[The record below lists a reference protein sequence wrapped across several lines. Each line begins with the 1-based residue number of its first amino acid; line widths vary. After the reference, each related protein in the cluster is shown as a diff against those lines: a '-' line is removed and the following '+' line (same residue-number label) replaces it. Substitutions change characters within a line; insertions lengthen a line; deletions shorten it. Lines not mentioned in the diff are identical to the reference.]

1 MEDTRPVDMVGTASL
16 SLLPYPISH
25 GDNMS
30 IFQRIKDFLFGY
42 EFISSASI
50 REMMEYIIE
59 DVDTNNNGWI
69 SVNELIDGVKS
80 WMKRN

>member
-1 MEDTRPVDMVGTASL
+1 MVGTASL